1 MTGLPLDRLT
11 AAFARRAREGSR
23 VLVPYITAGDP
34 DIETTHQLVLAA
46 ARAGADIVE
55 LGVPFSDPS
64 ADGPVLQ
71 RAAERA
77 LAGGAHLGKVL
88 ALAAAVSPSIPLVL
102 FGYLNPF
109 LQYGFERL
117 AKDAAAAGVS
127 GLLGV
132 DLPPEEAASLLAA
145 LRPHGLALVPLI
157 TPVTPPERIAL
168 ASDNADAFAYY
179 VSTTGVTGL
188 TLATADSGARVSEVR
203 GMLKC
208 PLVVGFG
215 VRTPGDAQ
223 RLGAAADGVVVGSA
237 LVDLAYRTAPTERAA
252 VVEAYLRSLRTA
264 IDSSAALP

>member
-1 MTGLPLDRLT
+1 MTELPRDRLS
-11 AAFARRAREGSR
+11 AAFARRAAEGSK

-34 DIETTHQLVLAA
+34 DLDTTRDLVLAA

-77 LAGGAHLGKVL
+77 LAGDTHLGKVL
-88 ALAAAVSPSIPLVL
+88 SLAATVSPTIPLIL

-117 AKDAAAAGVS
+117 AADAARAGVS
-127 GLLGV
+127 GLLVV
-132 DLPPEEAASLLAA
+132 DLPPEEAGPLLAA

-168 ASDNADAFAYY
+168 ANENADAFAYY

-188 TLATADSGARVSEVR
+188 TLAAADGGGRVSEVR
-203 GMLKC
+203 SRLSC

-215 VRTPGDAQ
+215 VRTPEDAK
-223 RLGAAADGVVVGSA
+223 RLAATADGVVVGSA
-237 LVDLAYRTAPTERAA
+237 LVDLAFKTAAADRAQ
-252 VVEAYLRSLRTA
+252 VVEDYLRSLRSA
-264 IDSSAALP
+264 IDSGATAA